1 MYERISLMLGRV
13 LTARLAELKREE
25 GQGAT
30 EYAIVLAFLIVGL
43 GVTIGVLGVGIGNFL
58 SDVADRLEGL
68 IPDA

>member
-13 LTARLAELKREE
+13 FTLSVADLKREE

-43 GVTIGVLGVGIGNFL
+43 GVTIGVLGAGITNFL
-58 SDVADRLEGL
+58 TDVKTKLEGL
-68 IPDA
+68 L

>member
-13 LTARLAELKREE
+13 FTLSVADLKREE

-43 GVTIGVLGVGIGNFL
+43 GVTIGVLGAGIQNFL
-58 SDVADRLEGL
+58 TDVKTELEGL
-68 IPDA
+68 L